1 MTIKYSIMSQNNGV
15 IYIIKNFA
23 NGKYYIGKTK
33 RKDGADK
40 NSQQIVQRRFK
51 EHIREAFAEDS
62 PTYNY
67 CLSRGIRKWG
77 TQAFDVAILAD
88 DVPEDDIMLVEA
100 HYIDMYNTTDPEI
113 GYNMSSGF
121 NDNSKADMYRELQPD
136 EDYDSESQVNIED
149 LSNED
154 IEKFLK
160 EL

>member
-1 MTIKYSIMSQNNGV
+1 MDVKNGV

-33 RKDGADK
+33 RKDGANK

-51 EHIREAFAEDS
+51 EHLREAFAEES

-77 TQAFDVAILAD
+77 IQAFDVAILAD
-88 DVPEDDIMLVEA
+88 NVPEEDIMLVEA
-100 HYIDMYNTTDPEI
+100 HYIDMYNTTDPEF
-113 GYNMSSGF
+113 GYNMSNGF
-121 NDNSKADMYRELQPD
+121 NDNSQADKYRKIQP
-136 EDYDSESQVNIED
+136 EENYESESQVNMQD

-154 IEKFLK
+154 IERFLQ